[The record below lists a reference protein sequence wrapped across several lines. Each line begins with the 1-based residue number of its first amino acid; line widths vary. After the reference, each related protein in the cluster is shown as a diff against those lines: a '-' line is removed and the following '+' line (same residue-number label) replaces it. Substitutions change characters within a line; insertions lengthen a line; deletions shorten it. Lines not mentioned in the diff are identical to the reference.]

1 MSDKISRL
9 LEAAADR
16 TVTVVHGITDEQLGA
31 PTPCSEYDVRALAA
45 HLFQVVVN
53 FQALAAKREADF
65 GVPPEPLEGA
75 WRDRFAEET
84 VRLIEAWDAPGAE
97 EGTSGA
103 MGFPARTVG
112 AMVLGDLAVH
122 GWDLARAT
130 GQPYEPA
137 GVLLDVVGEEFRALA
152 PMGRK
157 MGVFG
162 EPVPVAEDA
171 SPFDALLAAMGRDP
185 GWARP

>member
-1 MSDKISRL
+1 MSDKISNM

-16 TVTVVHGITDEQLGA
+16 TVTVVRGITDEQLGA

-53 FQALAAKREADF
+53 FQALAAKKDADF
-65 GVPPEPLEGA
+65 TVPPEPLEGA
-75 WRDRFAEET
+75 WRERFAEET
-84 VRLIEAWDAPGAE
+84 VRLVEAWDAPGAD
-97 EGTSGA
+97 EGTTGA
-103 MGFPARTVG
+103 MGLPARTVG
-112 AMVLGDLAVH
+112 AMVLGDLTLH

-152 PMGRK
+152 PMGRE
-157 MGVFG
+157 MGMFG

-171 SPFDALLAAMGRDP
+171 TPFEVLLAETGRDP
-185 GWARP
+185 GWTRP